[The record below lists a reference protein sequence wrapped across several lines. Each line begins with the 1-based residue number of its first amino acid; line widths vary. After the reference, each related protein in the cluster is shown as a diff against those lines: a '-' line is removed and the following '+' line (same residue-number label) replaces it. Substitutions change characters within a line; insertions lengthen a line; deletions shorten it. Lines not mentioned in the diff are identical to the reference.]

1 MKDSNKSIEKYHLH
15 KAHPEKLQFE
25 MYDLN
30 EYRKRSPKKAA
41 IPHSHSY
48 YQIIWFFEDG
58 GTHSVDFES
67 YEIKKNMIFFIAKDR
82 IHAFDDNLE
91 VNGCLIHFNESF
103 FMHTDVDVFLKY
115 HIFNSQENPQY
126 IIDEETAE
134 TARLHSK
141 LILRELSN
149 RTQFGYEDSIR
160 FSLKALLINLERVHR
175 KEEHRQLTFNSHY
188 ELQFAKYKELV
199 EENYQKGLS
208 VAEYAQTLH
217 ISSKTLNTITKEI
230 TGKSA
235 SQIISNRI
243 ILQTKRLLKFTSL
256 QIGEIAFKVGF
267 EDPSYFVKYFKR
279 HVGNSPN
286 NYRNEVTPF

>member
-1 MKDSNKSIEKYHLH
+1 MKNSAKHISQYHLH

-30 EYRKRSPKKAA
+30 AYRKQSAEKAA
-41 IPHSHSY
+41 VPHSHSY

-58 GTHSVDFES
+58 GTHCVDFES
-67 YEIKKNMIFFIAKDR
+67 YEIQKNMFFFIAKDR

-91 VNGCLIHFNESF
+91 VQGLLIHFNESF
-103 FMHTDVDVFLKY
+103 FMHNDVDVFLKY

-126 IIDEETAE
+126 IIDKDTAE
-134 TARLHSK
+134 TAHLHTK
-141 LILRELSN
+141 LIARELSN

-160 FSLKALLINLERVHR
+160 FSLKALLINLERVHQ
-175 KEEHRQLTFNSHY
+175 KEQSRQLSFKNHY

-199 EENYQKGLS
+199 EENYSKGLS
-208 VAEYAQTLH
+208 VAEYAQLLY

-230 TGKSA
+230 VGKSA
-235 SQIISNRI
+235 SQIIADRI
-243 ILQTKRLLKFTSL
+243 ILQAKRLLKFTSL

-279 HVGNSPN
+279 HVGHSPT
-286 NYRNEVTPF
+286 NYRN